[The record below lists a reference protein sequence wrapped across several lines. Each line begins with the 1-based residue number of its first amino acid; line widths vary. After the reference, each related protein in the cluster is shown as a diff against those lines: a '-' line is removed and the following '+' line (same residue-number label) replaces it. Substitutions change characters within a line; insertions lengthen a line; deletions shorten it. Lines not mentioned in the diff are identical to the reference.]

1 MSDSAERSVAFRS
14 DRRHAGPDESAGLPL
29 ADAASPPPEAMFHR
43 DEMNH
48 MLIGLLTL
56 LLVVPAPGWSQSAPQ
71 PGGGRDVTLMP
82 GDIVR
87 IEIWREEDLSGD
99 FQVAP
104 DGTVTLP
111 LLGRQ
116 SVVGLPLD
124 RFRDTLLEQYRVELR
139 NPSIT
144 ITPLRRVHVL
154 GEVNQPGLYPID
166 PTLSLA
172 GAVALAGGATPSGD
186 LGKIRVVRGGEVL
199 RLRVG
204 PGATL
209 ESADVRSGD
218 QIFVERRSWFE
229 RNSTFV
235 VSALLSVTSLAI
247 TILR

>member
-1 MSDSAERSVAFRS
+1 MLYGDDMNRMSFRLFAMLVTTPALAWGQSAAN
-14 DRRHAGPDESAGLPL
+14 PSAG
-29 ADAASPPPEAMFHR
+29 AEVA
-43 DEMNH
+43 
-48 MLIGLLTL
+48 
-56 LLVVPAPGWSQSAPQ
+56 
-71 PGGGRDVTLMP
+71 LMP
-82 GDIVR
+82 GDLVR

-111 LLGRQ
+111 LVGRR
-116 SVVGLPLD
+116 SVIGLPLD
-124 RFRDTLLEQYRVELR
+124 RLRDTLLAQYQVELR

-186 LGKIRVVRGGEVL
+186 LRKIRVVRGGEVL